1 MSHKLKLE
9 DIDVDG
15 AVRETAAEAVDAL
28 GGDTRSQ
35 FLRRAGLAG
44 GAVVGGGAIL
54 GAMAPAALAFSNG
67 DRPPATP
74 FGKGDIGVL
83 NFALALEYLES
94 SFITA
99 LPPTSASTRLSPTT
113 SHWPTCSC
121 APSPTTR
128 TSTSRH
134 SRRRWAARPSA
145 SHPLT
150 SMATTPTITGSWT
163 AAFTFENE
171 GVHAYSGQAFQHQ
184 RSGLPRRGALDPHRR
199 SAPRLGRRPDP
210 QRVRNSVVR
219 SQWRLRQALRSHQG
233 PQGRTASATSPSCRP
248 AKPAA
253 RPASL
258 SHGRRPGARTT
269 GALRRACRR
278 RHWE

>member
-15 AVRETAAEAVDAL
+15 AVRETAAEAMDAL

-74 FGKGDIGVL
+74 FGKGDVGVL

-94 SFITA
+94 SFYNGATA
-99 LPPTSASTRLSPTT
+99 NQRKHAFIPNNQPLAHVFLRTVTDDENQHVKTLKKALGSKAIGK
-113 SHWPTCSC
+113 
-121 APSPTTR
+121 PSFDFHGDNGDYHR
-128 TSTSRH
+128 F
-134 SRRRWAARPSA
+134 
-145 SHPLT
+145 L
-150 SMATTPTITGSWT
+150 T

-171 GVHAYSGQAFQHQ
+171 GVHAYSGQAFNIKDPAY
-184 RSGLPRRGALDPHRR
+184 LAAALSILTVEARH
-199 SAPRLGRRPDP
+199 A
-210 QRVRNSVVR
+210 SVVGLIR
-219 SQWRLRQALRSHQG
+219 NESKYGITPNGAFDKPFG
-233 PQGRTASATSPSCRP
+233 ASKVLKDVTSLNYIT
-248 AKPAA
+248 K
-253 RPASL
+253 L
-258 SHGRRPGARTT
+258 
-269 GALRRACRR
+269 
-278 RHWE
+278 